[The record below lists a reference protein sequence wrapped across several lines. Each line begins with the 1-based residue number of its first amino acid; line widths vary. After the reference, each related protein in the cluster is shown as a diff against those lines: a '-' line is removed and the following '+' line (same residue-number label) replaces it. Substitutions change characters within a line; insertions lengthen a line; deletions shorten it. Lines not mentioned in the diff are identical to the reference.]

1 MHGCIISAYIRH
13 LRSLKIRLV
22 HPPKIISL
30 CRHCHLIVSF
40 VVISLCHL
48 TVPFH
53 CAISLC
59 RQCLLTVSSLSFHCV
74 VIVVNILD
82 QITKQTSRK
91 SPPCCL
97 GLRLRAWHQTS
108 HTYWAGAPTLSA
120 FCCTSKGPQS
130 PACVCVCVC
139 VCMCV
144 YVCVCVC
151 MYVCVYVCDSTR
163 IMLQIVAIWSS
174 RRAAS
179 FRYALTAFLH
189 CRGFKPTI
197 RFLCHGACRNSP
209 QIDVESIDTPF
220 LSRCLLSFTVRVDGP
235 CIDEKWNFAG

>member
-1 MHGCIISAYIRH
+1 MHGCIISACIWH
-13 LRSLKIRLV
+13 LRSLKITTSASSEDHLTV
-22 HPPKIISL
+22 CHCHLNVCHCHFTVPSHCVSLSFHCAISLCVTVISL
-30 CRHCHLIVSF
+30 CRLTVSSLPSHF
-40 VVISLCHL
+40 VISLCHL
-48 TVPFH
+48 TVSSLSFHCVSLSFH

-144 YVCVCVC
+144 YVCVS
-151 MYVCVYVCDSTR
+151 MCVYVCVCFYSHNAANCSNMMFTSSSIPLLCSDCIST
-163 IMLQIVAIWSS
+163 L
-174 RRAAS
+174 
-179 FRYALTAFLH
+179 
-189 CRGFKPTI
+189 
-197 RFLCHGACRNSP
+197 
-209 QIDVESIDTPF
+209 
-220 LSRCLLSFTVRVDGP
+220 
-235 CIDEKWNFAG
+235 